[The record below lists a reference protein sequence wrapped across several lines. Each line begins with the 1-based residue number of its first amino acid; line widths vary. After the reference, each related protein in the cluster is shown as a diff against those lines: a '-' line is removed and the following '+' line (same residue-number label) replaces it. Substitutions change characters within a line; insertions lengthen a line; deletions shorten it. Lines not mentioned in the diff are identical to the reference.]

1 MHLWGLEG
9 LAEKD
14 AVIWDVSFS
23 GIKKNRHGNVHVM
36 AQDFQQMEGVD
47 NPACDGLK
55 KKHKK

>member
-36 AQDFQQMEGVD
+36 AQDFQQMGRCWITQPVWT
-47 NPACDGLK
+47 K
-55 KKHKK
+55 KET